1 MVTTALQKAKSIK
14 GAKVYGWCIDVYMW
28 CRTKPVLHFSLQN
41 LQLVRKLLAKT
52 FKPEDTPVGQDCI
65 PIKQHTPK
73 SSTACRPAYLLGPFT
88 SCFFISVSYLSVFC
102 FFFSLWIICKV
113 RQGLGADPLNL
124 PWIPWDE
131 GMNGELEPQS
141 KQAEC
146 FFFPQ
151 IYNRPA
157 PLKSQ
162 GAHLALHPRGGG
174 SAAEAAADGEASL

>member
-1 MVTTALQKAKSIK
+1 M
-14 GAKVYGWCIDVYMW
+14 
-28 CRTKPVLHFSLQN
+28 LHFSLQN

-88 SCFFISVSYLSVFC
+88 SCFFSSVSYLSVFLF
-102 FFFSLWIICKV
+102 FFFSFWIIFKV
-113 RQGLGADPLNL
+113 GQGLGADPLNPL
-124 PWIPWDE
+124 GRGDE
-131 GMNGELEPQS
+131 WGTGTTEQTGRV
-141 KQAEC
+141 

-151 IYNRPA
+151 IYNKPA